1 MYTKNL
7 HFDALLC
14 INKKCKT
21 LTMMI
26 LQCFAFFCKIFSGER
41 GIRTPGPVTVNG
53 FQDRR
58 IRPLCHLSNGVQKY
72 AFALSFAKEL
82 GKLMV
87 FYFDNLN
94 LVDIPNLKALK
105 ESELFDI
112 WYTI

>member
-1 MYTKNL
+1 MTYTL
-7 HFDALLC
+7 FEQLR
-14 INKKCKT
+14 T
-21 LTMMI
+21 VS
-26 LQCFAFFCKIFSGER
+26 SGER

-94 LVDIPNLKALK
+94 LVDIPTLKALK